1 MLAAPRTDS
10 TRPLFGIGDCVY
22 GWRAATRVAWARLWN
37 RLSGG
42 DALDGPP
49 HGYGLGIM
57 EG

>member
-1 MLAAPRTDS
+1 M
-10 TRPLFGIGDCVY
+10 Y